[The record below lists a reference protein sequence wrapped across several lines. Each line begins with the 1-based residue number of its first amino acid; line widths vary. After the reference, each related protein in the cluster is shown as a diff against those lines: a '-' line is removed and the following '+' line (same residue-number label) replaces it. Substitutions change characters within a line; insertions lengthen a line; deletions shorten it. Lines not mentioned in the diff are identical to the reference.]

1 MINIFWL
8 DLLILQ
14 ETSKKTR
21 PNQFVNRNIWDEL
34 VATCIEAGV
43 IAPILSKASKFYN
56 RWHHFIPYQL
66 QNEK

>member
-14 ETSKKTR
+14 ETSEKTR
-21 PNQFVNRNIWDEL
+21 PNQFVNGNIWDEL

-43 IAPILSKASKFYN
+43 IVPILSKAFYN
-56 RWHHFIPYQL
+56 RWHHFIPHQL